1 MRGVSEGEDE
11 GESQAEAE
19 AEAEAEVGVRARVR
33 IRVKVRVR
41 RAGATTAHRPVMRR
55 AGLREGRSPLG
66 RSSWISSEGREEE
79 RRRELRSGRPIL
91 GEPTCSR
98 HVWVG

>member
-11 GESQAEAE
+11 GESQAKAE

-55 AGLREGRSPLG
+55 AGLRGGRGG